1 MISIEERLRF
11 EASKDFDE
19 QSDRKEPL
27 EENDPEITPGIV
39 ISNNPVESWIDDEL
53 EEKRQQRQKENEQYP
68 PEAQQAPSPVPAG
81 MIHIPETLSKEERA
95 VQPTLEMILA
105 DPATVA
111 PINAQNIV
119 WKQRDTRVPNPFPS
133 SNQPPVAF
141 EAAGSPDTDAY
152 STLPHVIVVYVVNPF
167 SYGPEGH
174 SALHMR
180 IAILAFIRAFN
191 SIMCKIPYEKR
202 PQLQLEIVGMEGMD
216 NVAKPIPDYFNDAKI
231 PFDLLNDRPIRVER
245 PGESVQGE
253 LARSLSIAV
262 YTHPR
267 VFFPDVYKSASARCM
282 TAFGPGSQLMN
293 TINKIEA
300 LNKDSFARMAKRSKT
315 TLDTMDMYRHPGMI
329 QAQQSTEKKNYIAYR
344 VPSNIAVLAP
354 PPMVYQMDEKGKAIM
369 NQLDEQ
375 TLFISYCLVGTDFLV
390 ATATDAQGKL
400 IDNCI
405 SNIKPRRQSNQVYRY
420 RNKTQILDGMG
431 KLWSFILGIMASETK
446 NWRLVVGRLGR
457 IGHGE
462 FRAWTH
468 LLNKTS
474 LLRYSGSLKDICGA
488 CRSMP
493 SVIGTPAILSAC
505 LITLEPEPS
514 IRIMPEFHDQE
525 LSTKKSFL
533 FQTPGDLSCTHILT
547 FPVGTEINLEVQD
560 QTADTKADENWE
572 FGDLD
577 IMEGLD
583 DGDTEI
589 MKDLGLETP
598 SSAAIRQTG
607 GPSMFFSEDSSSIE
621 IQNQPLASGYYISTA
636 PAPELPAWFWAT
648 CPSAKR
654 HSPVHLKSSLHIH
667 ISEVKNDDIA
677 MESTKE
683 KEKDKEKDE
692 KDAHPLESRQTEEV
706 LRHVL
711 ESYNALS
718 WLNLNRQ
725 TGDRYSCLPIHI
737 QHLLRLY
744 HSVARLLA

>member
-1 MISIEERLRF
+1 
-11 EASKDFDE
+11 
-19 QSDRKEPL
+19 
-27 EENDPEITPGIV
+27 
-39 ISNNPVESWIDDEL
+39 
-53 EEKRQQRQKENEQYP
+53 
-68 PEAQQAPSPVPAG
+68 
-81 MIHIPETLSKEERA
+81 
-95 VQPTLEMILA
+95 
-105 DPATVA
+105 
-111 PINAQNIV
+111 
-119 WKQRDTRVPNPFPS
+119 
-133 SNQPPVAF
+133 
-141 EAAGSPDTDAY
+141 
-152 STLPHVIVVYVVNPF
+152 
-167 SYGPEGH
+167 
-174 SALHMR
+174 
-180 IAILAFIRAFN
+180 
-191 SIMCKIPYEKR
+191 
-202 PQLQLEIVGMEGMD
+202 
-216 NVAKPIPDYFNDAKI
+216 
-231 PFDLLNDRPIRVER
+231 
-245 PGESVQGE
+245 
-253 LARSLSIAV
+253 
-262 YTHPR
+262 
-267 VFFPDVYKSASARCM
+267 
-282 TAFGPGSQLMN
+282 MN

-547 FPVGTEINLEVQD
+547 FPVGTEINVCHFQKIY
-560 QTADTKADENWE
+560 T
-572 FGDLD
+572 
-577 IMEGLD
+577 M
-583 DGDTEI
+583 
-589 MKDLGLETP
+589 
-598 SSAAIRQTG
+598 
-607 GPSMFFSEDSSSIE
+607 
-621 IQNQPLASGYYISTA
+621 
-636 PAPELPAWFWAT
+636 
-648 CPSAKR
+648 
-654 HSPVHLKSSLHIH
+654 
-667 ISEVKNDDIA
+667 
-677 MESTKE
+677 
-683 KEKDKEKDE
+683 
-692 KDAHPLESRQTEEV
+692 
-706 LRHVL
+706 
-711 ESYNALS
+711 
-718 WLNLNRQ
+718 
-725 TGDRYSCLPIHI
+725 
-737 QHLLRLY
+737 LLIF
-744 HSVARLLA
+744 